1 MLNFS
6 MRINLYFGNDPK
18 NWLTVAESWEAPSSG
33 ITRQRDEVHG
43 LVQRPTIPDIAAVT
57 RYTHTNTLCE
67 ALPSPSSSS
76 SAKRSVHATD
86 QSGPSISL
94 SYCRQR
100 RRGRRAPHAEP
111 GS

>member
-6 MRINLYFGNDPK
+6 MRINLYFGNEPK

-43 LVQRPTIPDIAAVT
+43 LVKRPTIPDIAAVT

-67 ALPSPSSSS
+67 ALPSPSS